1 MMSRISPFRILAG
14 FTLSVL
20 GGMIFKIGGLFAGRT
35 AVLLTFLQDNIGWV
49 FLIYPLLLTVRGDIN
64 GILSGKLGTALHL
77 GTIQPKWRNNEKS
90 FFHLAGLIFVIS
102 IYDSILVGL
111 VATLVGFLLGISM
124 NLIDVLVI
132 SVSTFVITA
141 VFSMILTFSLT
152 FFIYRRKGDPD
163 VYIYPIMSTVN
174 DILITIIFFGV
185 SFFYRVWKPNISIQY
200 YLGIPVSIIC
210 IILAI
215 LFVLIWRKESYF
227 KAGLFQAVP
236 TLTLT
241 NFIAAGTGTILATF
255 QSLLESNPIILVV
268 YPAVISTIGGQGS
281 ILANTTSTKLHLGTI
296 EPSFSFYK
304 SQDFLISFFGVM
316 IAGIVLSILYSS
328 IGIVITKEAVSFVLF
343 IQILLILLSVNII
356 AYLIITAIS
365 ISAAFLTYRFGLD
378 PDNLVTPL
386 LSSSADLITTALL
399 LLISLPLL
407 R

>member
-1 MMSRISPFRILAG
+1 
-14 FTLSVL
+14 
-20 GGMIFKIGGLFAGRT
+20 MIFKVGGLFAGRT
-35 AVLLTFLQDNIGWV
+35 AILLTFLQENIGWV

-77 GTIQPKWRNNEKS
+77 GIIQPKWRKNNKR

-102 IYDSILVGL
+102 IYDSILVGV
-111 VATLVGFLLGISM
+111 VATFVGFLLGISM
-124 NLIDVLVI
+124 NLIDVIVI
-132 SVSTFVITA
+132 SVSTFLITA
-141 VFSMILTFSLT
+141 IFSMILTFSLT
-152 FFIYRRKGDPD
+152 FFIFRNKGDPD

-185 SFFYRVWKPNISIQY
+185 SFFYRVWKPNILIQY
-200 YLGIPVSIIC
+200 YFGVPISIIC
-210 IILAI
+210 ILLAI
-215 LFVLIWRKESYF
+215 LLVFVWRKENYF
-227 KAGLFQAVP
+227 KSGLLQAMP

-255 QSLLESNPIILVV
+255 QTLLESNPIILVV

-296 EPSFSFYK
+296 EPSFSFYR

-316 IAGIVLSILYSS
+316 IAGIILSILYSS
-328 IGIVITKEAVSFVLF
+328 IGVVITKESVSFVLF

-356 AYLIITAIS
+356 AYLVITAIS
-365 ISAAFLTYRFGLD
+365 ISAAFLTYKFGLD

-407 R
+407 K